1 MKVNIILFDDF
12 ETLDAFGPAQ
22 IFGKLPEYFSIN
34 YLSVNGGI
42 VNSTQG
48 VKVWTEELEPDQ
60 IQDIVVIPGG
70 RGAKKLLYL
79 EKDILT
85 LIKKS
90 VEHSSYCMMV
100 GNGSAI
106 VSQTGCLYHRRIAD
120 YNYDENWK
128 RMFTAGI
135 TRIPDVRCLADGK
148 YYTCSS
154 SMAGMELALGLVSD
168 TVDIDIAE
176 RTAQEVGIAW
186 DSENELNMLI

>member
-79 EKDILT
+79 EKDILS
-85 LIKKS
+85 LIYPLQ
-90 VEHSSYCMMV
+90 ECW
-100 GNGSAI
+100 
-106 VSQTGCLYHRRIAD
+106 HRPR
-120 YNYDENWK
+120 ESC
-128 RMFTAGI
+128 RPVP
-135 TRIPDVRCLADGK
+135 R
-148 YYTCSS
+148 
-154 SMAGMELALGLVSD
+154 
-168 TVDIDIAE
+168 
-176 RTAQEVGIAW
+176 
-186 DSENELNMLI
+186 